1 MTSFAKETYEQ
12 DWNFESFSGIY
23 KFTAALLPT
32 DTLLQREGT
41 RKQTQDSTGKEIGF
55 MKVMVGNISSTTDP
69 SSEYNLSIRRDI
81 GAEFDEVLAF
91 KKSVFQT
98 FYCEKVILVNTCT
111 VSW

>member
-32 DTLLQREGT
+32 DTLLQRQGT
-41 RKQTQDSTGKEIGF
+41 RKQTRDSTGKEIWFYLKLWLGTF
-55 MKVMVGNISSTTDP
+55 QALQILRQSTTSVSGED
-69 SSEYNLSIRRDI
+69 

>member
-1 MTSFAKETYEQ
+1 MASFAKETYEQ

-23 KFTAALLPT
+23 KFTTALLPT

-41 RKQTQDSTGKEIGF
+41 RKQTRDSTGKEIWFYLKLWLGTF
-55 MKVMVGNISSTTDP
+55 QALQILRQSTTSVSGED
-69 SSEYNLSIRRDI
+69 

-98 FYCEKVILVNTCT
+98 FYCEKVTLVNTCT

>member
-41 RKQTQDSTGKEIGF
+41 RKQIQDSTGKEIGF
-55 MKVMVGNISSTTDP
+55 I
-69 SSEYNLSIRRDI
+69 
-81 GAEFDEVLAF
+81 
-91 KKSVFQT
+91 
-98 FYCEKVILVNTCT
+98 
-111 VSW
+111 